1 MGEAVV
7 ILNFLS
13 ENTQIDIAVPLEI
26 TANEFVVALNEAYK
40 LGINT
45 EDISKCYL
53 RSENPI
59 ALLKGDTTLKKY
71 GIHNGSI
78 INID

>member
-1 MGEAVV
+1 MGEAIV
-7 ILNFLS
+7 ILNFVS
-13 ENTQIDIAVPLEI
+13 KNICVDITVPLGI
-26 TANEFVVALNEAYK
+26 TANEFVTAVNEVYK

-45 EDISKCYL
+45 DDISKCYL

-71 GIHNGSI
+71 GIRNGSV
-78 INID
+78 INIF

>member
-7 ILNFLS
+7 ILNFVRK
-13 ENTQIDIAVPLEI
+13 NVCVDIAVPLDI
-26 TANEFVVALNEAYK
+26 TANEFVTAVNEAYK

-71 GIHNGSI
+71 GIRNGSI
-78 INID
+78 INLF

>member
-13 ENTQIDIAVPLEI
+13 KNTQIDIAVPLEI

-59 ALLKGDTTLKKY
+59 ALLKGDTSLKKY
-71 GIHNGSI
+71 RIHNGSI